1 MKHWFRMFQS
11 IQWKLVVIYLS
22 LILIAMQLTGVYLFR
37 SLEKYYINDF
47 NKTLDN
53 QIHLLTTPP
62 DLSELLNKGVET
74 PQEFNKLNQLVQRL
88 FTYNKGQATLQVVD
102 KDGIVISTTGDNS
115 SVIGQ
120 KNLKAT
126 QAMDSDHNQSG
137 VRIDPTTGNRMKWV
151 AVPIKLN
158 GSGRTVGAVY
168 LEVSMEEMYN
178 TINTISIKL
187 IKIPLAAMAVTS
199 LLWII
204 IARTITSP
212 VKAITQQATAM
223 AEGDFNRQVEVKSN
237 DEIGQ
242 LATAFNH
249 LAQHL
254 RDALSQNEEERKK
267 LESVLANMSDGVLA
281 FDREGKTIVSN
292 QPAEEML
299 GKPIPLG
306 QLINDVLPLSEPIS
320 LPLQEE
326 RVTYLEMNAGDA
338 EELMIIKITLTPIQ
352 RSGQKMVGLIAVLQ
366 DVTEEEKLDRRRKE
380 FVANVSHELR
390 TPLTTIKSYL
400 EALDE
405 GAMNE
410 PELAKRFLS
419 VTLQE
424 ADRMARLIQDL
435 LHLSRLDAQQ
445 SRFHKKPTDLR
456 HMLEKVVDRF
466 SVPCQQKKIQ
476 LKLHLIE
483 PLPRVYVD
491 LDQMDQVMDNLL
503 SNAVKYTPEGGT
515 ITVRARRRSDGS
527 AEVSVSDTGIG
538 IPKKDLERIFE
549 RFYRVDKARSRSMG
563 GTGLGL
569 SIAKEIVQAHGGQID
584 IDSEYQRGTT
594 VYFSLPPCEPEVVR

>member
-37 SLEKYYINDF
+37 SLETYYFTDF
-47 NKTLDN
+47 NRTLEN
-53 QIHLLTTPP
+53 QIRVLTTPS
-62 DLSELLNKGVET
+62 DLSELLSKGVDSPTEAN
-74 PQEFNKLNQLVQRL
+74 ELNQLVQQL
-88 FTYNKGQATLQVVD
+88 FTYKKGQATVQVVD
-102 KDGIVISTTGDNS
+102 KDGIVISTTGDNH

-126 QAMDSDHNQSG
+126 QALESGLRYEG
-137 VRIDPTTGNRMKWV
+137 VRIDPDSGNRMKVV
-151 AVPIKLN
+151 AVPIQRN
-158 GSGRTVGAVY
+158 GRVVGAVY
-168 LEVSMEEMYN
+168 LEVSMEEMYD
-178 TINTISIKL
+178 TINKISIKL
-187 IKIPLAAMAVTS
+187 IKIPLATMAVTS

-254 RDALSQNEEERKK
+254 RNALSENEEEKKK

-306 QLINDVLPLSEPIS
+306 QPINDVLPLSDPIA
-320 LPLQEE
+320 LPLEEE
-326 RVTYLEMNAGDA
+326 RVTYLEMNVDDT
-338 EELMIIKITLTPIQ
+338 EEMQIIKITLTPIQ

-400 EALDE
+400 EALDD

-435 LHLSRLDAQQ
+435 LHLSRLDAKQT
-445 SRFHKKPTDLR
+445 RFNKKPTDLR
-456 HMLEKVVDRF
+456 RMLEKVVERF
-466 SVPCQQKKIQ
+466 SIPCQQKEIS
-476 LKLHLIE
+476 LKFHVIE

-491 LDQMDQVMDNLL
+491 RDQMDQVMDNLL

-538 IPKKDLERIFE
+538 IPKKDLARIFE

-569 SIAKEIVQAHGGQID
+569 SIAKEIVQAHGGQIG

>member
-1 MKHWFRMFQS
+1 MKRWFRMFQS

-37 SLEKYYINDF
+37 SLEKYYFNDF
-47 NKTLDN
+47 NKTLEN
-53 QIHLLTTPP
+53 QIRVLTTPS
-62 DLSELLNKGVET
+62 DLSELLSKGVDNQKEIN
-74 PQEFNKLNQLVQRL
+74 ELNQLVQQL
-88 FTYNKGQATLQVVD
+88 FTYKKGQATVQVVD
-102 KDGIVISTTGDNS
+102 KDGIVISTTGDNK

-126 QAMDSDHNQSG
+126 QALESGKYEG
-137 VRIDPTTGNRMKWV
+137 VRIDPASGFRMKVV
-151 AVPIKLN
+151 AVPIQQD
-158 GSGRTVGAVY
+158 GRIVGAVY
-168 LEVSMEEMYN
+168 LEVSMEEMYD
-178 TINTISIKL
+178 TINKISIML
-187 IKIPLAAMAVTS
+187 IKIPFATMAITS

-204 IARTITSP
+204 IARTISSP

-254 RDALSQNEEERKK
+254 RDALSQNEEDKKK

-306 QLINDVLPLSEPIS
+306 QPINDVLPLSDPIA
-320 LPLQEE
+320 LPLEEE
-326 RVTYLEMNAGDA
+326 RVTYLEMNPDDT
-338 EELMIIKITLTPIQ
+338 EEMQIIKITLTPIQ

-400 EALDE
+400 EALDD

-435 LHLSRLDAQQ
+435 LHLSRLDAKQT
-445 SRFHKKPTDLR
+445 RFNKKPTDLR
-456 HMLEKVVDRF
+456 CMLENVVERF
-466 SVPCQQKKIQ
+466 SVPCQQKEIH
-476 LKLHLIE
+476 LKLQIIE

-491 LDQMDQVMDNLL
+491 RDQMDQVMDNLL

-538 IPKKDLERIFE
+538 IPKKDLARIFE

-569 SIAKEIVQAHGGQID
+569 SIAKEIVQAHGGQIG

>member
-1 MKHWFRMFQS
+1 MKRWFRMFQS

-37 SLEKYYINDF
+37 SLEKYYFDEF
-47 NKTLDN
+47 NKTLEK
-53 QIHLLTTPP
+53 QIRVLTTPP
-62 DLSELLNKGVET
+62 DLSELLSKGVDNQKEIN
-74 PQEFNKLNQLVQRL
+74 ELNQLVQQL
-88 FTYNKGQATLQVVD
+88 FTYNKGQATVQVVD
-102 KDGIVISTTGDNS
+102 KDGIVVSTTGDNK

-126 QAMDSDHNQSG
+126 QALESGRRYGG
-137 VRIDPTTGNRMKWV
+137 VRIDPATGFRMKVV
-151 AVPIKLN
+151 AVPIQ
-158 GSGRTVGAVY
+158 RDRRIVGAVY
-168 LEVSMEEMYN
+168 LEVSMEEMYD
-178 TINTISIKL
+178 TINRISITL
-187 IKIPLAAMAVTS
+187 IKIPLATMSITS

-204 IARTITSP
+204 IARTISSP

-254 RDALSQNEEERKK
+254 RDALSQNEEEKKK

-306 QLINDVLPLSEPIS
+306 QPINDVLPLSDPIA
-320 LPLQEE
+320 LPLEEE
-326 RVTYLEMNAGDA
+326 RVTYLEMNPDDT
-338 EELMIIKITLTPIQ
+338 EEMQIIKITLTPIQ

-400 EALDE
+400 EALDD

-435 LHLSRLDAQQ
+435 LHLSRLDAKQT
-445 SRFHKKPTDLR
+445 RFNKKPTDLR
-456 HMLEKVVDRF
+456 CMLEKVVERF
-466 SVPCQQKKIQ
+466 SVPCQQKEIN
-476 LKLHLIE
+476 LKLQIIE

-491 LDQMDQVMDNLL
+491 RDQMDQVMDNLL

-538 IPKKDLERIFE
+538 IPKKDLARIFE

-569 SIAKEIVQAHGGQID
+569 SIAKEIVQAHGGQIG

>member
-22 LILIAMQLTGVYLFR
+22 LTLIAMQLTGVYLFR
-37 SLEKYYINDF
+37 SLEKYYYTEF
-47 NKTLDN
+47 NKTLEN
-53 QIHLLTTPP
+53 QIRVLTTPS
-62 DLSELLNKGVET
+62 DLSDLLSKGVDNQTEI
-74 PQEFNKLNQLVQRL
+74 EELNQLIQKL
-88 FTYNKGQATLQVVD
+88 FTYNKQQATLQVVD
-102 KDGIVISTTGDNS
+102 KDGIVISTTGDNK

-120 KNLKAT
+120 KNIKAT
-126 QAMDSDHNQSG
+126 QALERGKYEG
-137 VRIDPTTGNRMKWV
+137 VRIDPASGFRMKVV
-151 AVPIKLN
+151 AVPIQKN
-158 GSGRTVGAVY
+158 GRIVGAVY
-168 LEVSMEEMYN
+168 LEVSMEEMYD
-178 TINTISIKL
+178 TINRISIKL
-187 IKIPLAAMAVTS
+187 IKIPLAAMAITS

-254 RDALSQNEEERKK
+254 RDALSENEEEKKK

-306 QLINDVLPLSEPIS
+306 QPINDVLPLSDPIT
-320 LPLQEE
+320 LPLEEE
-326 RVTYLEMNAGDA
+326 RVTYLEMNAGDT
-338 EELMIIKITLTPIQ
+338 EELQIIKITLTPIQ

-405 GAMNE
+405 GAINE

-435 LHLSRLDAQQ
+435 LHLSRLDAKQT
-445 SRFHKKPTDLR
+445 RFNKKPTDLR
-456 HMLEKVVDRF
+456 RMLEKVVERF
-466 SVPCQQKKIQ
+466 SVPCQQKEIN
-476 LKLHLIE
+476 LKLHVIE

-491 LDQMDQVMDNLL
+491 RDQMDQVMDNLL

-538 IPKKDLERIFE
+538 IPKKDLARIFE

-569 SIAKEIVQAHGGQID
+569 SIAKEIVQAHGGQIG